1 MRFLAVLLVSMK
13 LYQYP
18 QCSTCRQALKF
29 LQANNVEFTSIDITK
44 QPPSKAELNAMLEI
58 YDGDIGKLFN
68 RSGVR
73 YRELKLKDSL
83 PSMSHTDAIDLLAN
97 DGKLIK
103 RPFLLG
109 SAGQGIVGFKP
120 DAWQE
125 II

>member
-1 MRFLAVLLVSMK
+1 MRENGVDV
-13 LYQYP
+13 
-18 QCSTCRQALKF
+18 
-29 LQANNVEFTSIDITK
+29 TSIDISK
-44 QPPSKAELNAMLEI
+44 QPPTEAELEAMLAV

-83 PSMSHTDAIDLLAN
+83 PTMSSQQAIKLLAG

-103 RPFLLG
+103 RPFLITDH
-109 SAGQGIVGFKP
+109 GQGVVGFKA

-125 II
+125 FV